1 MKPMLQMS
9 TAAQWLPGA
18 RLVGDGAISAMR
30 VHTDTRSVE
39 PGDPF
44 LALKGEKFD
53 ANTMLHEACKQG
65 AAGLICHAG
74 LAAES
79 YPAGVPRIE
88 VADISGTSICPLAR
102 VMRRELR
109 ARGVEHLKVVYSKE
123 IPLEVEAAGNPCLDS
138 CDYDCPKR
146 DSSWSSPRPAP
157 GSISYVT
164 AVFGFIIA
172 AEVVKDLLAQPE

>member
-1 MKPMLQMS
+1 M
-9 TAAQWLPGA
+9 
-18 RLVGDGAISAMR
+18 
-30 VHTDTRSVE
+30 
-39 PGDPF
+39 
-44 LALKGEKFD
+44 
-53 ANTMLHEACKQG
+53 ANGVVDEVDQRPLDLLGMVYRTIRQ
-65 AAGLICHAG
+65 GLIDM
-74 LAAES
+74 AEMFRLIDT
-79 YPAGVPRIE
+79 RIE